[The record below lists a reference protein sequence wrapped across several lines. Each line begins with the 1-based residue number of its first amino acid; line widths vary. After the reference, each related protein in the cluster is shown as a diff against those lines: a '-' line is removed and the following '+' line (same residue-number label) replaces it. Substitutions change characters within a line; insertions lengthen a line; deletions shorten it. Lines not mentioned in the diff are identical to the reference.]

1 MTPSHAL
8 TVSSPP
14 AQHLDRQTVEQL
26 AALARLRLTPAETEA
41 LKEHLHRMLSYVEKL
56 RQVNTE
62 GIEPLAHAVDVAAPL
77 RADEVSTQPN
87 TEALL
92 QNAPAR
98 SGNFFVVPRVIE

>member
-1 MTPSHAL
+1 MTPSYAL
-8 TVSSPP
+8 TASSPP
-14 AQHLDRQTVEQL
+14 AQHIDRQTIEQH

-41 LKEHLHRMLSYVEKL
+41 LTEHLHRMLSYVEKL

-77 RADEVSTQPN
+77 RADEVTNQPN

-98 SGNFFVVPRVIE
+98 SGNFFVVPRIIG

>member
-1 MTPSHAL
+1 MLQPQPL
-8 TVSSPP
+8 TDPLPP
-14 AQHLDRQTVEQL
+14 ARPLDPQTIEQL

-62 GIEPLAHAVDVAAPL
+62 GIEPMAHAVDVAAPL
-77 RADEVSTQPN
+77 RADEVANQPN

-98 SGNFFVVPRVIE
+98 NGNFFVVPRIIE